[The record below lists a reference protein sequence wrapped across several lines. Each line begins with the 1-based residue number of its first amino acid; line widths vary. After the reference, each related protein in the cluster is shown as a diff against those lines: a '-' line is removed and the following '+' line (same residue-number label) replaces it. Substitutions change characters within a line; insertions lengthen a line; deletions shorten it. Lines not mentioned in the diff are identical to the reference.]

1 MNTIDKT
8 IDLLRKSTSPF
19 HVVKQIEDELKE
31 NGFKE
36 LKENENYH
44 LEKGGRYFVKRNS
57 SSIIA
62 FALNDTMED
71 FHFQITATHTD
82 SPTFKLKPKPII
94 RKDNAIVLNVEPYGG
109 MIHNTW
115 LDRPLSFAGRVMV
128 SKDGQTEA
136 ELLSI
141 DEDLLIIPNLCIHLN
156 RSINQG
162 FQYNPSKDLLPL
174 FALDVKE
181 DFSFESYLLKKLGLD
196 ESHHV
201 EGFDL
206 FLYNRDQARLIGMNQ
221 ELVASPREDDLASC
235 YAALQGFLAAAKP
248 KDQIN
253 VFVAFD
259 NEEVG
264 SLTKQG
270 ANSTF
275 LKENLKRISSCFARQ
290 NDDFEKEIAAS
301 VLVSIDNAHADHP
314 NYPEVRDRTSPIE
327 MNHGIVIKYNAN
339 QSYTSDAFSASLIK
353 AIARK
358 ADVELQEYTN
368 RSDMRGGST
377 LGNISN
383 SMVSL
388 TSADIG
394 IGQLAMHSS
403 YEVMGKKDLL
413 DMVTFTREFYSTD
426 IKINSDSIKID

>member
-8 IDLLRKSTSPF
+8 INLLRKSTSPF
-19 HVVKQIEDELKE
+19 HVVKLIEEELKE
-31 NGFKE
+31 NGFEE
-36 LKENENYH
+36 LSESNNYH
-44 LEKGGRYFVKRNS
+44 LTKGGKYYLKRNS

-62 FALNDTMED
+62 FSLNDMMTD

-82 SPTFKLKPKPII
+82 SPTFKLKPKPLV
-94 RKDNAIVLNVEPYGG
+94 RKDNALVLNVEPYGG
-109 MIHNTW
+109 LIQNTW

-128 SKDGQTEA
+128 SKDGRIETR
-136 ELLSI
+136 LLSI

-156 RSINQG
+156 RTINQG
-162 FQYNPSKDLLPL
+162 FQYNPSKDLLPV
-174 FALDVKE
+174 FALDVDE
-181 DFSFESYLLKKLGLD
+181 DFSFDSYLLSKLNLD
-196 ESHHV
+196 ESYHV

-206 FLYNRDQARLIGMNQ
+206 FLCNRDQARVIGMNQ
-221 ELVASPREDDLASC
+221 ELIASPREDDLASC
-235 YAALQGFLAAAKP
+235 YAALLGFLSASEV
-248 KDQIN
+248 KDRVN

-275 LKENLKRISSCFARQ
+275 LQETLRRISKCFGKES
-290 NDDFEKEIAAS
+290 DDFEKEIAAS
-301 VLVSIDNAHADHP
+301 ILLSIDNAHADHP
-314 NYPEVRDRTSPIE
+314 NYPEVRDRTSPVM

-339 QSYTSDAFSASLIK
+339 QSYTSDAFSA
-353 AIARK
+353 AIVKSIAKK
-358 ADVELQEYTN
+358 ADLNLQEYTN

-403 YEVMGKKDLL
+403 YEVMGKKDLE
-413 DMVTFTREFYSTD
+413 DMVSFTKEFYSTD
-426 IKINSDSIKID
+426 IKISSDSIDID